1 MSNRVASVYFKPDPH
16 RSGYEYREGYWIYK
30 QGDEEHQFET
40 FSQGCGLN
48 KNAERYAQEQLDLD
62 KVDEVYIYSKTGS
75 LRYTKQGI
83 QYKKPEEILRIAK
96 TYLRIDKESSDARM
110 KLWSVQSELERT
122 KKDMEDLMFLYI
134 HYREK
139 AKKYDQIMEAIA

>member
-1 MSNRVASVYFKPDPH
+1 MNNRTASVYFKPDPH

-40 FSQGCGLN
+40 FSQGYGFD

-62 KVDEVYIYSKTGS
+62 KVDEVCIYSKTGS

-83 QYKKPEEILRIAK
+83 QYRKPDEILKIAK
-96 TYLRIDKESSDARM
+96 TYLRRYRENMDASM
-110 KLWSVQSELERT
+110 KAVDLKCELERT

>member
-1 MSNRVASVYFKPDPH
+1 MNNRTASVYFKPDPH
-16 RSGYEYREGYWIYK
+16 RSGYEYKEGYWIYK

-40 FSQGCGLN
+40 FSQGYGFD

-96 TYLRIDKESSDARM
+96 TYLRRYREDMDASIEAVDL
-110 KLWSVQSELERT
+110 KYELERT
-122 KKDMEDLMFLYI
+122 KKDMEDMVFLYK
-134 HYREK
+134 HYRDK
-139 AKKYDQIMEAIA
+139 AQKYDQIMEAIA

>member
-1 MSNRVASVYFKPDPH
+1 MNNRIASVYFKPDPH
-16 RSGYEYREGYWIYK
+16 RSGHEYREGYWIYK

-75 LRYTKQGI
+75 LRYTKQNI

-96 TYLRIDKESSDARM
+96 TYLRIDRENSDARM

-122 KKDMEDLMFLYI
+122 KKDMEDMMFLYK
-134 HYREK
+134 HYRDK
-139 AKKYDQIMEAIA
+139 AQKYDQIMEAIA